1 MVFFQKY
8 MFSLLCFFFTM
19 HNSLSTHSHALSLT
33 LSPFPLRHTSLY
45 KELRGCLAKQRNTGH
60 IFQLCLFLNFS
71 AEVTHIQDLELCNC
85 IFLKTCK
92 WTLQSADIKRT
103 QQLQSADIK
112 RTSQIRLTL
121 NNKIECTSSEQ
132 IKLHQG
138 IKSISKNSACD
149 EGIQTVFQCLV
160 IALCNSGVSHR
171 TTKQVLTVHKQC
183 LVIALCNSGYHIY
196 PPNKC

>member
-1 MVFFQKY
+1 MLLVTGESFQCFFSSCRSYMYVFT
-8 MFSLLCFFFTM
+8 SLLFFLQCTIS
-19 HNSLSTHSHALSLT
+19 SLLTHTSMYKKQERLLDKIEKHRSQFSTLSL
-33 LSPFPLRHTSLY
+33 L
-45 KELRGCLAKQRNTGH
+45 
-60 IFQLCLFLNFS
+60 IFS
-71 AEVTHIQDLELCNC
+71 AEVRLIQDLELCNC

-92 WTLQSADIKRT
+92 WTL
-103 QQLQSADIK
+103 
-112 RTSQIRLTL
+112 IRLTL

-171 TTKQVLTVHKQC
+171 PTKQVPTVHKQC

>member
-1 MVFFQKY
+1 MRWVFKNIYVFTSVL
-8 MFSLLCFFFTM
+8 FLL

-33 LSPFPLRHTSLY
+33 LSPFPLHHTSLY

-149 EGIQTVFQCLV
+149 EGIQTVSSVPCDSSMQLW
-160 IALCNSGVSHR
+160 LSHR
-171 TTKQVLTVHKQC
+171 PTKQVLTVHKQC

>member
-1 MVFFQKY
+1 MGCFKNICFH
-8 MFSLLCFFFTM
+8 FCAFFFTM
-19 HNSLSTHSHALSLT
+19 HNSLSTHSLALSLT
-33 LSPFPLRHTSLY
+33 LSPSHLHHTSLY

-71 AEVTHIQDLELCNC
+71 AEVAHIQDLELCHC
-85 IFLKTCK
+85 IFLKKCK
-92 WTLQSADIKRT
+92 WTL
-103 QQLQSADIK
+103 
-112 RTSQIRLTL
+112 IRLTL

-171 TTKQVLTVHKQC
+171 PTKQVPTAHKQC

>member
-1 MVFFQKY
+1 MGFLKYICFHFCAFFSFLQCITRSVPTHMLTCSFFDSIPLPTPPYFPVQRTERLLGKIEKHRSH
-8 MFSLLCFFFTM
+8 FST
-19 HNSLSTHSHALSLT
+19 LSLFEFFSRGHTHTGFGT
-33 LSPFPLRHTSLY
+33 L
-45 KELRGCLAKQRNTGH
+45 Q
-60 IFQLCLFLNFS
+60 
-71 AEVTHIQDLELCNC
+71 
-85 IFLKTCK
+85 
-92 WTLQSADIKRT
+92 TLQSADIKIT

-132 IKLHQG
+132 IKLHQE

-149 EGIQTVFQCLV
+149 EGIQTASSVPCDSSMQLW
-160 IALCNSGVSHR
+160 LSHR
-171 TTKQVLTVHKQC
+171 PTKQVLTVHKQC